1 MQITVDL
8 IKSLHLF
15 SKLSEEDIA
24 ASLNIFKLVEPE
36 EPNYVIFEEG
46 EPGDSLFMIIKGQV
60 EIRKHIDV
68 EAGTNKILAVLPV
81 GSFFGEMALLTGET
95 RSASAVMRDADGK
108 LIKIERN
115 DFMNFM
121 SSTPRVASQ
130 LLGCLVRSLSDRL
143 RDTSTDVVT
152 LFETGRII
160 GKTTNPNEIIS
171 QVLDRMMKVTGAT
184 AGFVMM
190 WNEVVECFE
199 CTVGLPELPPVT
211 SLSSFSV
218 LSRYWQSLDFPVT
231 PTTAADSFV
240 DTRELGFNLPSVM
253 YTPLIVNQ
261 QNSSFDNDR
270 GQNVVGIAVLVSP
283 VPEAFSLQH
292 INLSKSVA
300 DQVSQ
305 AIVNSRLLMEKE
317 ARRQH
322 EQVYVTADI

>member
-8 IKSLHLF
+8 IKSLQLF
-15 SKLSEEDIA
+15 SKLSKEDIA
-24 ASLNIFKLVEPE
+24 ASLNIFKLVEPD

-46 EPGDSLFMIIKGQV
+46 DPGDSLFMIIKGQV
-60 EIRKHIDV
+60 EIIKHIDA
-68 EAGTNKILAVLPV
+68 EAGTNKILAVLPT
-81 GSFFGEMALLTGET
+81 GSFFGEMALLTGES
-95 RSASAVMRDADGK
+95 RSASAVMRGADGK

-115 DFMNFM
+115 DFMSFM
-121 SSTPRVASQ
+121 ASTPKVASQ

-152 LFETGRII
+152 LYETGRII
-160 GKTTNPNEIIS
+160 GQTNNPNEIIT
-171 QVLDRMMKVTGAT
+171 QVLARMMKVTNAT

-199 CTVGLPELPPVT
+199 CIVGLPEKPPVT
-211 SLSSFSV
+211 SLSAFSA
-218 LSRYWQSLDFPVT
+218 LSRYWQNLDIPVT
-231 PTTAADSFV
+231 STIADNFV

-261 QNSSFDNDR
+261 QNSSFNNN
-270 GQNVVGIAVLVSP
+270 QMKNVVGIAVLVSP
-283 VPEAFSLQH
+283 VPNAFSLQH
-292 INLSKSVA
+292 LNLSKSVA

-322 EQVYVTADI
+322 EQVYVTADL

>member
-1 MQITVDL
+1 MQVTVEL
-8 IKSLHLF
+8 IKSLDLF
-15 SKLSEEDIA
+15 SKLSKEDIA

-46 EPGDSLFMIIKGQV
+46 APGDSLFMIIKGQV
-60 EIRKHIDV
+60 EIRKNIDV
-68 EAGTNKILAVLPV
+68 EAGTNKILAVLPS

-95 RSASAVMRDADGK
+95 RSASAVMRGTNGK

-121 SSTPRVASQ
+121 ASTPKVASL
-130 LLGCLVRSLSDRL
+130 LLGCLVSNLSDRL

-152 LFETGRII
+152 LYETGRII
-160 GKTTNPNEIIS
+160 GKTINSNEIIS
-171 QVLDRMMKVTGAT
+171 QVLDRMMKVTRAT

-199 CTVGLPELPPVT
+199 CCVGLPELPPVT
-211 SLSSFSV
+211 SLSSSSV
-218 LSRYWQSLDFPVT
+218 LSRYWQNLELPVT
-231 PTTAADSFV
+231 PTTDESFV

-261 QNSSFDNDR
+261 QDSSFNNER
-270 GQNVVGIAVLVSP
+270 GRTVAGIAVLVSP
-283 VPEAFSLQH
+283 TVNAFSLQH

-322 EQVYVTADI
+322 EQVYVTADF

>member
-8 IKSLHLF
+8 IKSLQLF
-15 SKLSEEDIA
+15 SKLSKEDIA
-24 ASLNIFKLVEPE
+24 ASLNIFKLVEPD

-46 EPGDSLFMIIKGQV
+46 DPGDSLFMIIKGQV
-60 EIRKHIDV
+60 EIIKHIDV
-68 EAGTNKILAVLPV
+68 EAGTNKILAVLPT
-81 GSFFGEMALLTGET
+81 GSFFGEMALLTGEP
-95 RSASAVMRDADGK
+95 RSASAVIRGTDGK
-108 LIKIERN
+108 LIKIERK
-115 DFMNFM
+115 DFIDFM
-121 SSTPRVASQ
+121 SSTPKVASQ
-130 LLGCLVRSLSDRL
+130 LLGCLVSSLSDRL

-152 LFETGRII
+152 LYETGRII
-160 GKTTNPNEIIS
+160 GKTNNPNDIIS
-171 QVLDRMMKVTGAT
+171 QVLDRMMKVTKAT

-199 CTVGLPELPPVT
+199 CTVGLPEMPPVT
-211 SLSSFSV
+211 SLSAYSV
-218 LSRYWQSLDFPVT
+218 LSRYWQNLDIPVT
-231 PTTAADSFV
+231 STIADNFV

-261 QNSSFDNDR
+261 QNSSFNNN
-270 GQNVVGIAVLVSP
+270 QMKNVVGIAVLVSP
-283 VPEAFSLQH
+283 VPNAFSLQH

-322 EQVYVTADI
+322 EQVYVTADL

>member
-8 IKSLHLF
+8 IKSLQLF
-15 SKLSEEDIA
+15 SKLSKEDIA
-24 ASLNIFKLVEPE
+24 ASLNIFKLVEPD

-46 EPGDSLFMIIKGQV
+46 DPGDSLFMIIKGQV
-60 EIRKHIDV
+60 EIIKHIDV
-68 EAGTNKILAVLPV
+68 EAGTNKILAVLPT
-81 GSFFGEMALLTGET
+81 GSFFGEMALLTGEP
-95 RSASAVMRDADGK
+95 RSASAVMRGTDGK
-108 LIKIERN
+108 LIKIERK
-115 DFMNFM
+115 DFIDFM
-121 SSTPRVASQ
+121 SSTPKVASQ
-130 LLGCLVRSLSDRL
+130 LLGCLVSSLSDRL

-152 LFETGRII
+152 LYETGRII
-160 GKTTNPNEIIS
+160 GKTNNPNDIIS
-171 QVLDRMMKVTGAT
+171 QVLDRMMKVTKAT

-199 CTVGLPELPPVT
+199 CTVGLPEMPPVT
-211 SLSSFSV
+211 SLSAYSV
-218 LSRYWQSLDFPVT
+218 LSRYWQNLDIPVT
-231 PTTAADSFV
+231 STIADNFV

-261 QNSSFDNDR
+261 QNSSFNNN
-270 GQNVVGIAVLVSP
+270 QMKNVVGIAVLVSP
-283 VPEAFSLQH
+283 VPNAFSLQH

-322 EQVYVTADI
+322 EQVYVTADL

>member
-8 IKSLHLF
+8 IKSLQLF
-15 SKLSEEDIA
+15 SKLSKEDIA
-24 ASLNIFKLVEPE
+24 ASLNIFKLVEPD

-46 EPGDSLFMIIKGQV
+46 DPGDSLFMIIKGQV
-60 EIRKHIDV
+60 EIIKHIDV
-68 EAGTNKILAVLPV
+68 EAGTNKILAVLPT
-81 GSFFGEMALLTGET
+81 GSFFGEMALLTGEP
-95 RSASAVMRDADGK
+95 RSASAVMRGTDGK
-108 LIKIERN
+108 LIKIERK
-115 DFMNFM
+115 DFIDFM
-121 SSTPRVASQ
+121 SSTPKVASQ
-130 LLGCLVRSLSDRL
+130 LLGCLVSSLSDRL

-152 LFETGRII
+152 LYETGRII
-160 GKTTNPNEIIS
+160 GKTNNPNDIIS
-171 QVLDRMMKVTGAT
+171 QVLDRMMKVTKAT

-199 CTVGLPELPPVT
+199 CTVGLPEMPPVT
-211 SLSSFSV
+211 SLSAYSV
-218 LSRYWQSLDFPVT
+218 LSRYWQNLDIPVT
-231 PTTAADSFV
+231 STIADNFV

-261 QNSSFDNDR
+261 QNSSFNNNPMK
-270 GQNVVGIAVLVSP
+270 NVVGIAVLVSP
-283 VPEAFSLQH
+283 VPNAFSLQH

-322 EQVYVTADI
+322 EQVYVTADL